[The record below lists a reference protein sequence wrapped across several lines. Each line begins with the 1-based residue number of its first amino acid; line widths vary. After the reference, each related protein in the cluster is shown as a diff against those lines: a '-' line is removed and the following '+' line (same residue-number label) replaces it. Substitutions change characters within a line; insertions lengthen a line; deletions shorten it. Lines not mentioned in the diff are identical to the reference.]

1 MTVNRDTVSVLRAGV
16 ERMLDGES
24 DRAQSLN
31 NRGTA
36 LAGFAAVTVGLVA
49 TVTKAGAGS
58 TQHSV
63 VLAFAITSLVLVG
76 GAILLDLLA
85 VVIPSPG
92 KEIDIAAVEQ
102 FPMYKWVTQSPEM
115 AEGYL
120 LRGWVGSLRADRLRN
135 DGKARALK
143 WSVIFLTLGLLF
155 LAAEG
160 ILIATTGTNNHA
172 SSRYEHRSRNPSPRA
187 GPHELTV
194 PRARLGTH
202 RGRDRRR

>member
-1 MTVNRDTVSVLRAGV
+1 MTVNPDTVSVLRAGV

-49 TVTKAGAGS
+49 TVTKVGSGS
-58 TQHSV
+58 TEDSV
-63 VLAFAITSLVLVG
+63 IVAFAILSLAFVG
-76 GAILLDLLA
+76 GAILLDFLA
-85 VVIPSPG
+85 VVLPSPG

-102 FPMYKWVTQSPEM
+102 FPTYRWVSQSPEM

-120 LRGWVGSLRADRLRN
+120 LRGWVGSLREARIRN
-135 DGKARALK
+135 DGKARGLK
-143 WSVIFLTLGLLF
+143 WSVILLAIGLLF

-160 ILIATTGTNNHA
+160 ILIATAGTTIHNV
-172 SSRYEHRSRNPSPRA
+172 S
-187 GPHELTV
+187 
-194 PRARLGTH
+194 
-202 RGRDRRR
+202 